1 MAAEPLN
8 QWNRPPVKEIH
19 RNEWVASRGEVRE
32 AEQDGQRTES
42 NWKARCFQRTSAMSD
57 IPKSVSG
64 VFDSCELGG
73 NGAAAIELVHIK
85 VDSVDD
91 QTPAQTTLA

>member
-1 MAAEPLN
+1 
-8 QWNRPPVKEIH
+8 
-19 RNEWVASRGEVRE
+19 
-32 AEQDGQRTES
+32 
-42 NWKARCFQRTSAMSD
+42 MSD

-73 NGAAAIELVHIK
+73 NGAAAIEFVHIK